1 MQGRLFIQLI
11 ILLNRKL
18 GWRSAYFAVIVFML
32 FLFSWTFCKLQL
44 YFDLASAIF
53 PWLISLIFA
62 CYHLNVN
69 KYGNAMS
76 TSQSD
81 YEISLFRPPCYD
93 KCYINNK
100 TLWNS
105 NTIHRY
111 VIMKFHHHVG
121 FEGAKHFLHPSPGLV
136 EREKC
141 QNAYAA
147 ITMTVL
153 PLHVYEYRGNC
164 RKTAILWR
172 VWKSGVCQ

>member
-105 NTIHRY
+105 NTIHRF
-111 VIMKFHHHVG
+111 VNHEIS
-121 FEGAKHFLHPSPGLV
+121 PSCWIFSYYNDGVTVAYLWIQGKLLEDLV
-136 EREKC
+136 EDHFKR
-141 QNAYAA
+141 
-147 ITMTVL
+147 
-153 PLHVYEYRGNC
+153 
-164 RKTAILWR
+164 
-172 VWKSGVCQ
+172 